1 MVYFEPSFARA
12 EILLTSGIQEPKNP
26 RQNFKTAFSIL
37 CIRID
42 NTLIEQVSNYKIG
55 TGNCPF
61 MIINRTTLSLSINLF
76 TFFNVNEHISLFKPF
91 LRILDVSLLFHFKIT
106 LVY

>member
-12 EILLTSGIQEPKNP
+12 EILLISGIQELKNP
-26 RQNFKTAFSIL
+26 RQIFKTAFSIL

-42 NTLIEQVSNYKIG
+42 NTLIEQVSNAKIG
-55 TGNCPF
+55 TDHCPF
-61 MIINRTTLSLSINLF
+61 KIINRTILSLSINLF

-91 LRILDVSLLFHFKIT
+91 LDVSLLFHFKIT